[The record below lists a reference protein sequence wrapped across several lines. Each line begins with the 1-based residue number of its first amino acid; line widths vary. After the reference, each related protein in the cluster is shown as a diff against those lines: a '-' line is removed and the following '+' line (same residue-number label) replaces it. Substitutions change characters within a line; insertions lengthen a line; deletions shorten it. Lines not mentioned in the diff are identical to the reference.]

1 MATNTKTTLIAAVL
15 LLGSFSAAGC
25 ATKGYVRSTV
35 EPVSTKLDQVE
46 KTSNEK
52 IDQANKR
59 VDETN
64 QKVDQNT
71 QAISTVKET
80 ADSADKRSTD
90 AMNLGQQ
97 HTTQINDLNNVV
109 GNIDQYKK
117 TDQAAVLFGI
127 NRHNLTDDAKAQL
140 DKVANDVQGMQRYLI
155 TVQGYTD
162 QTGSA
167 NYNDTLSR
175 LRAESVI
182 RYLVADH
189 NIPVFRIHMVGLGER
204 DLVNNGKTRD
214 DRKQSRRVEV
224 GVYVAPTLT
233 KSSTQ

>member
-1 MATNTKTTLIAAVL
+1 VATKKFLLASVL
-15 LLGSFSAAGC
+15 VLGPMFTAGC

-35 EPVSTKLDQVE
+35 EPVSTRVDQVE
-46 KTSNEK
+46 KTSNDK
-52 IDQANKR
+52 IAQTNQR
-59 VDETN
+59 VDQTN
-64 QKVDQNT
+64 QKVDQNAKDIT
-71 QAISTVKET
+71 TVKET

-97 HTTQINDLNNVV
+97 HTTEIGDLNNVV
-109 GNIDQYKK
+109 ANIDQYKK
-117 TDQAAVLFGI
+117 TDQAVVLFNL

-167 NYNDTLSR
+167 NYNDQLSR
-175 LRAESVI
+175 LRADSVI
-182 RYLVADH
+182 RYLVGNH
-189 NIPVFRIHMVGLGER
+189 NIPIYRIHTVGLGER
-204 DLVNNGKTRD
+204 NLVNEGKTRD

-233 KSSTQ
+233 KSSSQ

>member
-1 MATNTKTTLIAAVL
+1 VATKKFLLASVL
-15 LLGSFSAAGC
+15 VLGPMFTAGC

-35 EPVSTKLDQVE
+35 EPVSTKVDQVE

-52 IDQANKR
+52 IAQTNQR
-59 VDETN
+59 VDQTN

-71 QAISTVKET
+71 KDISTVKET

-117 TDQAAVLFGI
+117 TDEAVVLFRL
-127 NRHNLTDDAKAQL
+127 NRSNLTDDAKAQL

-155 TVQGYTD
+155 TLEGYTD

-167 NYNDTLSR
+167 NYNDRLSNE
-175 LRAESVI
+175 RAQSVI
-182 RYLVADH
+182 RYLVGNH
-189 NIPVFRIHMVGLGER
+189 NIPVYRIHMIGLGER
-204 DLVNNGKTRD
+204 NLVNEGKTRD
-214 DRKQSRRVEV
+214 DRTQSRRVVV
-224 GVYVAPTLT
+224 GVYVAPSLT
-233 KSSTQ
+233 KSGTQ

>member
-1 MATNTKTTLIAAVL
+1 VATKKFLLASVL
-15 LLGSFSAAGC
+15 VLGPMFTAGC

-35 EPVSTKLDQVE
+35 EPVSTRVDQVE

-52 IDQANKR
+52 IAQTNQR
-59 VDETN
+59 VDQTN

-71 QAISTVKET
+71 KDISTVKET

-97 HTTQINDLNNVV
+97 HTTQINDLSNVV
-109 GNIDQYKK
+109 GNIDEYKK
-117 TDQAAVLFGI
+117 TDQTVVLFRL
-127 NRHNLTDDAKAQL
+127 NRYNLTDDAKAQL

-155 TVQGYTD
+155 TLEGYTD

-167 NYNDTLSR
+167 NYNDRLSR
-175 LRAESVI
+175 ERAESVI
-182 RYLVADH
+182 RYLVANH
-189 NIPVFRIHMVGLGER
+189 NIPVYRIHMVGLGESN
-204 DLVNNGKTRD
+204 LVNDGKTRD
-214 DRKQSRRVEV
+214 DRTQSRRVVV

-233 KSSTQ
+233 KSSTQQ

>member
-1 MATNTKTTLIAAVL
+1 MLV
-15 LLGSFSAAGC
+15 LGSMFTAGC

-35 EPVSTKLDQVE
+35 EPVSTRVDQVE

-52 IDQANKR
+52 IAQTNQR
-59 VDETN
+59 VDQTN

-71 QAISTVKET
+71 KDISTVKET

-97 HTTQINDLNNVV
+97 HTTQINDLSNVV
-109 GNIDQYKK
+109 GNIDEYKK
-117 TDQAAVLFGI
+117 TDQTVVLFRL
-127 NRHNLTDDAKAQL
+127 NRYNLTDDAKAQL

-155 TVQGYTD
+155 TLEGYTD

-167 NYNDTLSR
+167 NYNDRLSR
-175 LRAESVI
+175 ERAESVI
-182 RYLVADH
+182 RYLVANH
-189 NIPVFRIHMVGLGER
+189 NIPVYRIHMVGLGESN
-204 DLVNNGKTRD
+204 LVNDGKTRD
-214 DRKQSRRVEV
+214 DRTQSRRVVV

-233 KSSTQ
+233 KSSTQQ

>member
-1 MATNTKTTLIAAVL
+1 MATKTSLVASMLV
-15 LLGSFSAAGC
+15 LGSMFTAGC

-35 EPVSTKLDQVE
+35 EPVSTRVDQVE

-52 IDQANKR
+52 IAQTNQR
-59 VDETN
+59 VDQTN

-71 QAISTVKET
+71 KDISTVKET

-97 HTTQINDLNNVV
+97 HTTQINDLSNVV
-109 GNIDQYKK
+109 GNIDEYKK
-117 TDQAAVLFGI
+117 TDQTVVLFRL
-127 NRHNLTDDAKAQL
+127 NRYNLTDDAKAQL

-155 TVQGYTD
+155 TLEGYTD

-167 NYNDTLSR
+167 NYNDRLSR
-175 LRAESVI
+175 ERAESVI
-182 RYLVADH
+182 RYLVANH
-189 NIPVFRIHMVGLGER
+189 NIPVYRIHMVGLGESN
-204 DLVNNGKTRD
+204 LVNDGKTRD
-214 DRKQSRRVEV
+214 DRTQSRRVVV

-233 KSSTQ
+233 KSSTQQ

>member
-1 MATNTKTTLIAAVL
+1 MATKKFLLASVL
-15 LLGSFSAAGC
+15 VLGPMFTAGC

-35 EPVSTKLDQVE
+35 EPVSTRVDQVE

-52 IDQANKR
+52 IAQTNQR
-59 VDETN
+59 VDQTN

-71 QAISTVKET
+71 KDISTVKET

-97 HTTQINDLNNVV
+97 HTTQINDLSNVV
-109 GNIDQYKK
+109 GNIDEYKK
-117 TDQAAVLFGI
+117 TDQTVVLFRL
-127 NRHNLTDDAKAQL
+127 NRYNLTDDAKAQL

-155 TVQGYTD
+155 TLEGYTD

-167 NYNDTLSR
+167 NYNDRLSR
-175 LRAESVI
+175 ERAESVI
-182 RYLVADH
+182 RYLVANH
-189 NIPVFRIHMVGLGER
+189 NIPVYRIHMVGLGESN
-204 DLVNNGKTRD
+204 LVNDGKTRD
-214 DRKQSRRVEV
+214 DRTQSRRVVV

-233 KSSTQ
+233 KSSTQQ

>member
-1 MATNTKTTLIAAVL
+1 MATKKFLLASVL
-15 LLGSFSAAGC
+15 VLGPMFTAGC

-35 EPVSTKLDQVE
+35 QPVSTKLDQVE
-46 KTSNEK
+46 KSTNDK
-52 IDQANKR
+52 IAETNQKVDQ
-59 VDETN
+59 TN

-71 QAISTVKET
+71 QAIATVKET

-97 HTTQINDLNNVV
+97 HTGQINDLNNVV

-117 TDQAAVLFGI
+117 TDQAVVLFGL

-189 NIPVFRIHMVGLGER
+189 NIPVFRIHMIGLGER

-233 KSSTQ
+233 KSSSQ

>member
-1 MATNTKTTLIAAVL
+1 VATKKFLLASVL
-15 LLGSFSAAGC
+15 VLGPMFTAGC

-35 EPVSTKLDQVE
+35 EPVSTKVDQVE

-52 IDQANKR
+52 IAQTNQR
-59 VDETN
+59 VDQTN

-71 QAISTVKET
+71 KDISTVKET

-97 HTTQINDLNNVV
+97 HTTEINELNNVV

-117 TDQAAVLFGI
+117 TDQAVVLFGL

-140 DKVANDVQGMQRYLI
+140 DKVANDVQGLQRYLI

-167 NYNDTLSR
+167 NYNDELSR
-175 LRAESVI
+175 RRAESVI
-182 RYLVADH
+182 RYLVGNH

-204 DLVNNGKTRD
+204 SLVNEGKTRD

-233 KSSTQ
+233 KSSSQ

>member
-1 MATNTKTTLIAAVL
+1 VATKKFLLASVL
-15 LLGSFSAAGC
+15 VLGPMFTAGC

-35 EPVSTKLDQVE
+35 QPVSTKLDQVE
-46 KTSNEK
+46 KSTNDK
-52 IDQANKR
+52 ITETNQKLDQ
-59 VDETN
+59 TN

-71 QAISTVKET
+71 QAIATTKET
-80 ADSADKRSTD
+80 ADAADKRSTD

-97 HTTQINDLNNVV
+97 HTTQISDLNNVV

-117 TDQAAVLFGI
+117 TDQAVVLFGL
-127 NRHNLTDDAKAQL
+127 NKHNLTDDAKAQL

-167 NYNDTLSR
+167 NYNDQLSR

-233 KSSTQ
+233 KSGSQ

>member
-1 MATNTKTTLIAAVL
+1 MATKTSLVISVL
-15 LLGSFSAAGC
+15 VFGSMFTAGC
-25 ATKGYVRSTV
+25 ATKGYVRSRV
-35 EPVSTKLDQVE
+35 EPVSTRVDQVE

-52 IDQANKR
+52 IAQTNQR
-59 VDETN
+59 VDQTN

-71 QAISTVKET
+71 QTIATVKET

-109 GNIDQYKK
+109 GNLDAYKK
-117 TDQAAVLFGI
+117 TDQAVVLFGL

-155 TVQGYTD
+155 TLEGYTD
-162 QTGSA
+162 QTGPA
-167 NYNDTLSR
+167 TYNDQLSR

-182 RYLVADH
+182 RYLVGNH
-189 NIPVFRIHMVGLGER
+189 NIPVYRIHMVGLGER
-204 DLVNNGKTRD
+204 NLVNEGQTRE
-214 DRKQSRRVEV
+214 DRKQSRRVVV